1 MEDATL
7 PLSKEEEAAAVV
19 EKLEGRIHCRLHN
32 RIHRNDLV
40 LEEEEEERES
50 SSRRSKEVEE
60 ESCFDNCK
68 DKGQEVDSVV
78 LDCNSKID
86 RIVDNLGMTSSFEGS
101 VGEERRERGSAS
113 EFEEERERHYFGRRD
128 DLFSSL
134 FLRLFPSKRPRQTV
148 SYST

>member
-7 PLSKEEEAAAVV
+7 LLSKEEAVV
-19 EKLEGRIHCRLHN
+19 VEELEGRIHCRLHN

-40 LEEEEEERES
+40 LEEEEEEEERES

>member
-1 MEDATL
+1 VEDATL
-7 PLSKEEEAAAVV
+7 LLSKEEEEAADV
-19 EKLEGRIHCRLHN
+19 EELEGRIHCRLHN

-40 LEEEEEERES
+40 LEEEEEGES
-50 SSRRSKEVEE
+50 NSRSKEVEE